1 MMHLPLSAPSALLAG
16 AILCLATVAR
26 AAGVVEIDIVFPR
39 NNQTY
44 APTSHF
50 PIVFALQ
57 NLDLATHLDPY
68 LQYFIRNGS
77 DLEESYGH
85 SNKRLTPAN
94 ASADPLFIYRYV
106 TMDTEGR
113 HELFASA
120 YWNSC
125 DETGDEIGI
134 LGNSTNLWMNF
145 TIAEDGQTVDL
156 VAATAD
162 DKTCAAKD
170 GVAINVTDQTREV
183 QVSGETESATCA
195 VLASAS
201 PTATANPCKIKIDEA
216 AAESM
221 LASLHDGLCKGT
233 NPPDDCPE
241 EDAAWSL
248 KAAGVAS
255 LAATLG
261 VILFLGA

>member
-16 AILCLATVAR
+16 AILCLATVVR

-57 NLDLATHLDPY
+57 NPDLATHLDPY

-77 DLEESYGH
+77 DLEASYGYG
-85 SNKRLTPAN
+85 NNRLAQAN
-94 ASADPLFIYRYV
+94 SSADPRFSYHYA

-113 HELFASA
+113 HELFVTVH
-120 YWNSC
+120 WNSC
-125 DETGDEIGI
+125 GETGDEIGI
-134 LGNSTNLWMNF
+134 LSNRTNLWMNF
-145 TIAEDGQTVDL
+145 TIARDGQEVDL

-170 GVAINVTDQTREV
+170 GVAINVTDTTREV
-183 QVSGETESATCA
+183 DVPGETESATCA

-201 PTATANPCKIKIDEA
+201 PTATANPCKVKIDEA

-221 LASLHDGLCKGT
+221 LASLHDALCKGT

-241 EDAAWSL
+241 EDAAWGL